1 MKTWKDSIIYSKPQK
16 VKTHKKNNLD
26 KYVSPRMLGRLG
38 NQMFEIATA
47 VSFAFDNNCDFVVSL
62 ERGIYNSMDG
72 TEYPPTN
79 YKTNIFRYIKFV
91 EKLENYDTWNEKDY
105 LYQKI
110 NYDFS
115 KNLRLNGYFQSEKY
129 FKHNKQLI
137 LDLYRPTEE
146 IKTIIQKKYADKLNN
161 SVSIHI
167 RRGDRVK
174 QSGIMPLCS
183 MEYYKNALLFFNDIE
198 NVLIFSDDIEWT
210 KTVFRDEKFH
220 IIENEPDYMDLYI
233 MSMCTN
239 NIIANST
246 FSWWA
251 AWLNKN
257 PDKIVISPK
266 QWFSDEYEH
275 SVEDLIPNSWIK
287 I

>member
-1 MKTWKDSIIYSKPQK
+1 MKTWKDSIIYNKPQK
-16 VKTHKKNNLD
+16 AKNYKKNNLD

-47 VSFAFDNNCDFVVSL
+47 LSFAFDNNCDFVVSL

-72 TEYPPTN
+72 TQYPPTK

-91 EKLENYDTWNEKDY
+91 EKLENFDTWHEKDY
-105 LYQKI
+105 WYQKI

-115 KNLRLNGYFQSEKY
+115 KNLLLNGYFQSEKY

-146 IKTIIQKKYADKLNN
+146 VKGIIQQKYADKLKN

-174 QSGIMPLCS
+174 QASIMPLCS

-210 KTVFRDEKFH
+210 KTVFKDEKFH

-266 QWFSDEYEH
+266 QWFSDGYEH
-275 SVEDLIPNSWIK
+275 SIDDLIPNSWIK